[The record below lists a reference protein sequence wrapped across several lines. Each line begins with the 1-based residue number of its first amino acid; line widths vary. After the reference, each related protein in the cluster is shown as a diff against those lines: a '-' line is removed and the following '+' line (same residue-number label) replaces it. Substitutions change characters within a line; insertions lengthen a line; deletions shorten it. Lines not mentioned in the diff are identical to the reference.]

1 MPESGVNHTLA
12 NGLKLLEH
20 LAAEYREFSV
30 AELAK
35 HFERPRSHIHRL
47 LQTLVDS
54 GLVLRSEDSRKY
66 VVGYRLLALAGRV
79 ADQMPLRRL
88 GRPVLHA
95 LSESSRNAS
104 YLIVPDGN
112 EPLVIMSNFYRGR
125 HRSGSLG
132 LGNRLSP
139 YASASGKL
147 FLAYNR
153 IPLPDKPLVKINR
166 RTITET
172 ASLRT
177 ELKRIRSQGY
187 SVNRAENNEMQYSFA
202 APVFSQF
209 QEVIAA
215 VGLTASRP
223 LVEERGEA
231 EFIQFTADAAE
242 TLSSQKLC

>member
-1 MPESGVNHTLA
+1 MPESGANHTLA

-30 AELAK
+30 AELAQ

-47 LQTLVDS
+47 LQTLVES
-54 GLVLRSEDSRKY
+54 GLVLRSEDTRKY
-66 VVGYRLLALAGRV
+66 IVGYRLLALAGAV
-79 ADQMPLRRL
+79 ADQMPLRRH

-95 LSESSRNAS
+95 LSEASRNPS

-112 EPLVIMSNFYRGR
+112 EPLVVMSNPYRGR
-125 HRSGSLG
+125 QRSGSLG

-153 IPLPDKPLVKINR
+153 IPLPEKPMAKFNR

-172 ASLRT
+172 ASLRA
-177 ELKRIRSQGY
+177 EIKQIRSQGY
-187 SVNRAENNEMQYSFA
+187 SVNRAENNELLYSFA

-209 QEVIAA
+209 QELIAA
-215 VGLTASRP
+215 VGLAVSRP

-231 EFIQFTADAAE
+231 EFIQHTVDAAE